1 MNDDLDKFVYVTAN
15 EKVVNMICTIELTL
29 AFLEEYKIKPD
40 EAVKNALTP
49 LMKEIKDWVDGK

>member
-1 MNDDLDKFVYVTAN
+1 MNDGLDKFVYVTAN

-29 AFLEEYKIKPD
+29 AFLDEYKIKPD

-49 LMKEIKDWVDGK
+49 LINELKDWVDKP